1 MRWIGIK
8 YNYLLFHIFHNL
20 FSILTWTLIFL
31 MFKHLP
37 LQVIDEFDKNVH
49 YVEIDIE
56 EDQEIAEAAGIM
68 GTPCVQYFKNKE
80 MLKLVIFDFFSLL
93 FYHASSI
100 VYNIWFDIMVSQYI
114 NINFFYHWWVWLFY
128 RTVSGVKMKREYR
141 EFIET
146 NK

>member
-1 MRWIGIK
+1 
-8 YNYLLFHIFHNL
+8 
-20 FSILTWTLIFL
+20 

-114 NINFFYHWWVWLFY
+114 NINFFYH
-128 RTVSGVKMKREYR
+128 
-141 EFIET
+141 
-146 NK
+146 